1 MRYGK
6 AVFSDGHEAY
16 LVYTDS
22 PGWAFRALFPTPE
35 KALEWREQDFP
46 VLRRS
51 EWQAV
56 DFAKASEEPVRILVD
71 MEFPDTPGL
80 WFYTTASR
88 AQMVITGPTSREDSE
103 LQRDRG
109 EVIYSKEF
117 FESWSKELP
126 KNADIE
132 RYETLTQARKALVDE
147 IMTWWAD
154 VEFMTMGERG
164 ERNVFDDE
172 PDFVSM
178 ARLIQNPRLAGKY
191 GSQLRGSTQ
200 EVAAMV
206 VDWWQ
211 NFYQFDGDR
220 NIFDEQPSFTERAKR
235 LLKKARSID
244 PQP

>member
-56 DFAKASEEPVRILVD
+56 DLAKASEEPVHILAD
-71 MEFPDTPGL
+71 MDFPGTPAL

-88 AQMVITGPTSREDSE
+88 AKMVITGPTSREDSE
-103 LQRDRG
+103 LLRDRG

-117 FESWSKELP
+117 FDSWSEELP
-126 KNADIE
+126 NNANIE
-132 RYETLTQARKALVDE
+132 RYETLTHARKAFIDDIV
-147 IMTWWAD
+147 TWWPK
-154 VEFMTMGERG
+154 VEFMTLGERG

-172 PDFVSM
+172 PRFVSM
-178 ARLIQNPRLAGKY
+178 ARLIQNPRLANRR
-191 GSQLRGSTQ
+191 GSQPRGSTQ

-206 VDWWQ
+206 VDWWD
-211 NFYQFDGDR
+211 NISQFDGDR
-220 NIFDEQPSFTERAKR
+220 NIFDEQPSFIERAKR
-235 LLKKARSID
+235 LQKKAPSIG
-244 PQP
+244 PEP